1 MTTNYI
7 DVAFHGSTFPATY
20 VPPAA
25 LRVLGITVTT
35 NMLAASVLADLDD
48 DEISG
53 YFTAAGNAVVIPIG
67 FNPTKIEVIN
77 WTDGIKWQWAY
88 GAPATNTLKT
98 ITNAATVVSA
108 GGGTV
113 PADELIDTNSQIVV
127 TTADGTPGNLAS
139 VTLGATLAANSKV
152 IGFRIEG

>member
-7 DVAFHGSTFPATY
+7 DVAFHGATFPATY
-20 VPPAA
+20 FPPAA

-35 NMLAASVLADLDD
+35 NMLVGNILADLDD

-53 YFTAAGNAVVIPIG
+53 YFTGAGNATVIPIG
-67 FNPTKIEVIN
+67 FLPTKIEVIN
-77 WTDGIKWQWAY
+77 WTDGVKWQWAY

-98 ITNAATVVSA
+98 ITNAATVVGA

-113 PADELIDTNSQIVV
+113 PADELIDANSQIVV
-127 TTADGTPGNLAS
+127 TASDGTPGNQAS
-139 VTLGATLAANSKV
+139 ITLGSTLAANGKV
-152 IGFRIEG
+152 LSFRIEG